1 MGKRIR
7 GETSWNSHK
16 RITWNNFQV
25 SSTPVP
31 LPRPLLHPHT
41 CTFYISKQEK
51 NEIRRMRPLT
61 ALPPRAR
68 FHFCANK
75 WLSLPHLS
83 SAYKLRVGF
92 GYCSCKV
99 IIYEDKEM
107 GNNIKEKPEFSKYP
121 RAGQEVSQRTR
132 DTQEQN
138 LKSSR
143 WTSYEIICS
152 TSPLPWRLF
161 PRVLPPS
168 TKARVPRSWLW
179 LIEYKDWQPGLV

>member
-1 MGKRIR
+1 M
-7 GETSWNSHK
+7 
-16 RITWNNFQV
+16 WNNFQV

-31 LPRPLLHPHT
+31 LPQPLLHPHT
-41 CTFYISKQEK
+41 CTFYISKQEEK
-51 NEIRRMRPLT
+51 MKSEEWDLW
-61 ALPPRAR
+61 LPSHLEPG

-83 SAYKLRVGF
+83 SAYKLRIRF

-121 RAGQEVSQRTR
+121 KAGQEVSQRTR
-132 DTQEQN
+132 DNQEQN

-143 WTSYEIICS
+143 WTSCEIICS
-152 TSPLPWRLF
+152 TSPLPWRQF

-168 TKARVPRSWLW
+168 T
-179 LIEYKDWQPGLV
+179 